1 MSPTMAP
8 RSPEMDALRGRLLAT
23 VLDNVPFDGW
33 SERALGK
40 GAADAGVAF
49 EDALRAFPG
58 GIKDVL
64 DYFVA
69 DADQRMIEELERR
82 NLASMR
88 IRDRIATAVRVRL
101 EQNAVHREAIRQAIG
116 QQLLPQNGARSMRSL
131 YCTVDA
137 MWHAAGD
144 TATDFNFYTKRA
156 LLAGVYSSTLLY
168 WLDDDSPDFEDTWT
182 FLDRRIENVMGIEK
196 AKARIRRML
205 THGPKPLDRN
215 PFRRRG
221 A

>member
-1 MSPTMAP
+1 MNPTMAP
-8 RSPEMDALRGRLLAT
+8 QSPEMDALRGRLLGT
-23 VLDNVPFDGW
+23 VLNHVPFDGW
-33 SERALGK
+33 SERALRN

-49 EDALRAFPG
+49 EDALRAYPA

-116 QQLLPQNGARSMRSL
+116 QQLLPLNGARSVRSL
-131 YCTVDA
+131 YRTVDA

-144 TATDFNFYTKRA
+144 TATDFNFYSKRV

-196 AKARIRRML
+196 AKARIKRFG